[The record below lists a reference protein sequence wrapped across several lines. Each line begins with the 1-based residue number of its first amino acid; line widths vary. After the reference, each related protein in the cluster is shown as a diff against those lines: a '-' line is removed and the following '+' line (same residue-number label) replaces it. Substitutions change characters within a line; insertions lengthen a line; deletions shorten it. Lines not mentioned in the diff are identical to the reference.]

1 MAGSTFLCVP
11 LPRFLRSGRA
21 KQARGKD
28 GGAGGSPAPPGKGGA
43 EGGAGA
49 SAGTGASGSPA
60 PSSSSAPR
68 LPSSGYSS
76 SETDKP
82 RSKNRIGEYVCV
94 KLIGKGSFGKVF
106 LARAPDGRPVA
117 VKALPL
123 SGLRTKRKQRLV
135 LDEKMVMVECG
146 AHPFVLHLLHAFSTP
161 THVCLVSEFCGGGE
175 LFFHLDKAG
184 RFDEPTVRFLCAEMT
199 LALSHLHEHGIAYR
213 DLKSENVL
221 LDKLGHLRLAD
232 FGLAAPRV
240 TEYQGARSI
249 CGTPAYIAPEMIRCG
264 GRQGTGYGF
273 SVDYW
278 SMGSLMY
285 DFLCGRAPFAH
296 ADMEQM
302 CKNILGARL
311 EFPNGVEL
319 SPEAR
324 DVITQLLKR
333 DPEERLGS
341 SKLGGLASIQAHT
354 FFSTTRWDSL
364 LQRSNVPAPMQLRS
378 MSVRRSFNGSGLMS
392 VPSLSLASVGTIE
405 GLLEDE
411 EDIDASEAGSE
422 HGDHHE
428 HMAPPRDA
436 KSEAYGGDTPCGGSE
451 ACGDEASH
459 HHEADHAEGA
469 GAGATCGLSHAGGE
483 PCSSCA
489 ASEAGADSASAAG
502 AATPNS
508 ACSTADNTEDERD
521 MDDDARFDTDN
532 FHDDFTTEKV
542 EDNLS
547 DPSPGAPPAPQQ
559 QQQQRQQRLR
569 NKKSVPSKQGSIF
582 FKPTKAKTKLE
593 ATPPPPPVLAVPQ
606 DDAPDP
612 NAFAKWDYLMPGYT
626 ARPAAASEDQQA

>member
-1 MAGSTFLCVP
+1 MAGGHFLCVP
-11 LPRFLRSGRA
+11 LPRFLRRGGA

-28 GGAGGSPAPPGKGGA
+28 GGAGDSPAPPGKGGA
-43 EGGAGA
+43 AGGAGA
-49 SAGTGASGSPA
+49 SAGASGSPA
-60 PSSSSAPR
+60 PSSLLAPR
-68 LPSSGYSS
+68 LASSGDSS
-76 SETDKP
+76 SEMDKP

-117 VKALPL
+117 VKALQL

-146 AHPFVLHLLHAFSTP
+146 EHPFVLRLLHAFSTP

-240 TEYQGARSI
+240 TENQGARSI

-378 MSVRRSFNGSGLMS
+378 MSVRRSFNGSGIMS

-411 EDIDASEAGSE
+411 EDIDGSEAGSE

-436 KSEAYGGDTPCGGSE
+436 KSEAYDGDTPCGGSE
-451 ACGDEASH
+451 ACVDEASH
-459 HHEADHAEGA
+459 PHEADHAEGA
-469 GAGATCGLSHAGGE
+469 DACATCGSSHA
-483 PCSSCA
+483 CSSCA

-502 AATPNS
+502 AATPHS
-508 ACSTADNTEDERD
+508 ACSTADNTEDEHD

-547 DPSPGAPPAPQQ
+547 DPSPGAPPAPPQQQ
-559 QQQQRQQRLR
+559 QQQQRQR
-569 NKKSVPSKQGSIF
+569 NKKSVPKKQGSIF
-582 FKPTKAKTKLE
+582 FKPTKAKTKQE
-593 ATPPPPPVLAVPQ
+593 ATPPPPPVVAVPQ